1 MSTLRGSVQ
10 SISLMDVIQL
20 LHANRK
26 TGKLHVK
33 REQISGIIYVL
44 NGDVVHAETPQVQ
57 GESAAFDILEWN
69 QGEFEFISCKFKV
82 PVSIKRTLQDLL
94 MEAARTTDS
103 RKHLRG
109 IFPNLQQV
117 PWPTV
122 REPQLSEGIRLFPE
136 DRKVLPFLD
145 GYRTF
150 LEVMAVTE
158 MSEVSV
164 LQTCATLKTA
174 GRLSLLEPNLSL
186 SAAPIKSGFFRRQD
200 RIEVAKAHE
209 SFWHAQGP
217 YGLKPLASLR
227 IVWPEGLA
235 VEQVRFVKGMNEQTI
250 GIPKELMQSWGL
262 PEGIFVTVR
271 PTP

>member
-10 SISLMDVIQL
+10 SISLTDVIQL

-26 TGKLHVK
+26 TGKLHVN
-33 REQISGIIYVL
+33 RDLISGILYVL
-44 NGDVVHAETPQVQ
+44 NGDVVHAETPEVL

-69 QGEFEFISCKFKV
+69 QGEFEFISGKFKA
-82 PVSIKRTLQDLL
+82 PQSIKRSVPDLL

-109 IFPNLQQV
+109 IFPNLNQV
-117 PWPTV
+117 PWPTLP
-122 REPQLSEGIRLFPE
+122 EPGLTEGLRLFPE
-136 DRKVLPFLD
+136 DRRILPFLD

-164 LQTCATLKTA
+164 LQTCATLKAA
-174 GRLSLLEPNLSL
+174 GRITLLEPNRSM
-186 SAAPIKSGFFRRQD
+186 AVAPIKAGFFRKSD
-200 RIEVAKAHE
+200 RIELAKEHE
-209 SFWHAQGP
+209 ARWLAQGS
-217 YGLKPLASLR
+217 YGTGPIGKVR
-227 IVWPEGLA
+227 ILWPEGLA
-235 VEQVRFVKGMNEQTI
+235 VEQVQFVKGLSEQTI
-250 GIPKELMQSWGL
+250 GIPRELMQSWGL